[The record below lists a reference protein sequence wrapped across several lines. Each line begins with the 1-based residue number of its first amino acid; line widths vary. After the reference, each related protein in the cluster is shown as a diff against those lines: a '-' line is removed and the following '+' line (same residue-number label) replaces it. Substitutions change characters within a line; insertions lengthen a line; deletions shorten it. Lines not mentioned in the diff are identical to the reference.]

1 MGTAVH
7 CVYLDAF
14 FSCCLNYFLPNFEKV
29 QDCQSEEFVQVFTFF
44 FVKMVSS
51 ERKIKKNIKNVVA
64 RSALMTSLGLILNK
78 LGNLCE

>member
-1 MGTAVH
+1 MHFVCLA
-7 CVYLDAF
+7 AF

-29 QDCQSEEFVQVFTFF
+29 QDCQSEEFVQVFTFI
-44 FVKMVSS
+44 FVKMLSS
-51 ERKIKKNIKNVVA
+51 ECKIKKNLKNVAA